1 VTTESS
7 DPGASS
13 LIGLITDIKA
23 SGVPA
28 IFVENMSN
36 PKVMQQ
42 IAQEAGVAIAPP
54 LYTDAMG
61 DATSEG
67 ATYIEMMRYNVRT
80 IVTALTGTK

>member
-1 VTTESS
+1 
-7 DPGASS
+7 
-13 LIGLITDIKA
+13 
-23 SGVPA
+23 
-28 IFVENMSN
+28 
-36 PKVMQQ
+36 MQQ